1 MQKDIIYI
9 DVEDD
14 ITAIIGKI
22 KDSREKIIALVP
34 PKRIGVLQSAVNL
47 RLLERAASHA
57 EKKLVLITNNDALSS
72 LAGSA
77 KIPVA
82 KNLQSKPELAQIA
95 ALDLDDGEDVID
107 GAQLPVG
114 EHARMADTPPGPIES
129 AVATDIIDDDMPK
142 NLNKAPAPSIN
153 ETPKRGKAKNKP
165 RVPNFD
171 KFRKRLILI
180 IIGAVV
186 LLGLLVWAIFFA
198 PRATVVISAKT
209 TETGINEAITFSGDT
224 TSAKDKLLKASTQSL
239 DKTVSQTFD
248 ATGKKDVGSK
258 ATGTVSLSTRD
269 IDNLGTI
276 IPAGT
281 TLTSSSGATYTTDSA
296 VTMSLSNYRGATV
309 SITASENGA
318 KYNGARGSVSGT
330 PSGISGSIQNATTG
344 GVDKTITVVT
354 ADDIANAQK
363 QLLAANTDQIQSQ
376 LAGQFDNSVIV
387 LKQTFKSDTPD
398 LSANPAEGNEAGSG
412 KATLSGKITYTMMGV
427 ARDDISSYLDQTLK
441 DQLANTSNQRVY
453 ENGSKNAKLDNVAA
467 ENATFGAQLTANG
480 KIGPS
485 INDASVKDMAKGK
498 RLGEI
503 QSSIESI
510 QGVDR
515 VDVKYWPFWV
525 SSTPND
531 TNRIK
536 VEFNLS
542 GK

>member
-114 EHARMADTPPGPIES
+114 EHARMADMPPGPIES